1 MKKILLLFPVVFL
14 TVCCNYHNENKQNSD
29 HIISMDGIGELKI
42 GMKQAELEKLLNQ
55 KFVLKNAR
63 DTGDSWNDSATVKY
77 KDIDVQLSF
86 QREYT
91 EGNNFYMYLIG
102 LRTSSPLCKTGSG
115 IGMDTERSKIIA
127 AYEDGYLSL
136 SPDFEDDST
145 ANRSKTKSL
154 VNIKNENGNRQII
167 FYLNNK
173 KVIGLE
179 AGIVFH
185 DSE

>member
-1 MKKILLLFPVVFL
+1 MKKILFLFAMAFL
-14 TVCCNYHNENKQNSD
+14 VICCNHHNENKQNSD
-29 HIISMDGIGELKI
+29 TIISMDGIGELKI
-42 GMKQAELEKLLNQ
+42 GMKQAAVEKLLNQ
-55 KFVLKNAR
+55 RFILKNAL
-63 DTGDSWNDSATVKY
+63 DTADSWQDSATAKY
-77 KDIDVQLSF
+77 KGIDLQLYF

-102 LRTSSPLCKTGSG
+102 LRTSSSLCKTESG
-115 IGMDTERSKIIA
+115 IGMGTERSKIIT

-145 ANRSKTKSL
+145 ANRSKIKSL
-154 VNIKNENGNRQII
+154 VNIKNEDGNRQII
-167 FYLNNK
+167 FYRNNK
-173 KVIGLE
+173 KVVAVE